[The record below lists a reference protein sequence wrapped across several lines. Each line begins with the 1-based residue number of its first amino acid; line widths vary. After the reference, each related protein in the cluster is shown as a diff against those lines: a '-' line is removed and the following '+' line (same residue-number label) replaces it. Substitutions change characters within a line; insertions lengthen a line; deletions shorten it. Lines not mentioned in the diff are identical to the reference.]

1 MFKTEA
7 ILASKLWIL
16 EFTTVD
22 LINIIATIVLSK
34 SSENIFNENRRHIQW
49 DIDTVI
55 KCENRSISAT
65 SSIFCMRNIE
75 TTIETPL
82 LFRPGFLYEIRMCQ
96 KNWWA
101 LILWKM
107 FENRTTNW
115 NQCQPYILESYD
127 YKKIVKKTRAFVTE
141 LEFRALSM
149 LVSDI
154 V

>member
-75 TTIETPL
+75 TTIETTSFPAWFSIWNSNVPEKL
-82 LFRPGFLYEIRMCQ
+82 MSIDLVENVWKQNYKLKPVSTLHFGIIWLQ
-96 KNWWA
+96 KNS
-101 LILWKM
+101 K
-107 FENRTTNW
+107 ENQSIRHGSR
-115 NQCQPYILESYD
+115 I
-127 YKKIVKKTRAFVTE
+127 
-141 LEFRALSM
+141 
-149 LVSDI
+149 
-154 V
+154 